1 MNRLT
6 TRYPEVEVRRRRSPA
21 ATARWLAQILLFWF
35 TVAVAV
41 ALMFEVV
48 SAHF

>member
-6 TRYPEVEVRRRRSPA
+6 TNFPEAEVRRRRSLR
-21 ATARWLAQILLFWF
+21 ATVRWLAQILLFWF
-35 TVAVAV
+35 TVAVALG
-41 ALMFEVV
+41 LMFEVV